1 MANSDYRR
9 LRAEMDSQGIS
20 VVAMLDLYGAL
31 GLLFNDLD
39 ELQALASRF
48 DDSRTRRK
56 SEEVT
61 ASGLVE
67 AFRFSVMYFLEGLL
81 PLWDDDEEDAADFV
95 YPKTARHLEA
105 VRAEAKA
112 QVLRL
117 ARFAE
122 QETDTQLKLKEIH
135 AEELWAAMS
144 LAELIPHTEELD
156 PHTEVEELTDEI
168 ARKLRGND
176 P

>member
-1 MANSDYRR
+1 MVNSDYRR

-31 GLLFNDLD
+31 GQLFNDLD
-39 ELQALASRF
+39 ELQAMASRL

-56 SEEVT
+56 FEEMT
-61 ASGLVE
+61 ASTLVE

-81 PLWDDDEEDAADFV
+81 PLWGDSEDDDDPDFV
-95 YPKTARHLEA
+95 YPKTTRHLEA
-105 VRAEAKA
+105 VQAEARA

-117 ARFAE
+117 AQFAE
-122 QETDTQLKLKEIH
+122 RDADTQLALKEIR

-144 LAELIPHTEELD
+144 LAELA

-168 ARKLRGND
+168 ARKLRGD
-176 P
+176 EP